1 MQSNTHV
8 QSSHCTARSPLPRHT
23 QTLYDT
29 MNVMNDRGRSGGGA
43 VNPTRALAATRL
55 FELVLDALP
64 QTYHQ
69 LSVLVQLKQSERGN
83 LLWFSLLFSGL
94 SIAFV
99 IVVFEYDIDT
109 SSYRQLFSRVHGYWP
124 NTSRIRKVALAF
136 GIACFVMGHLG
147 SRMGVMAILGAV
159 NPALLGAWMACEC
172 LVLLFARA
180 AVEGSIRWNQA
191 GLDSL
196 GMRCV

>member
-1 MQSNTHV
+1 M
-8 QSSHCTARSPLPRHT
+8 APSPLSHHM

-29 MNVMNDRGRSGGGA
+29 MNVMNDRGQSGGGA
-43 VNPTRALAATRL
+43 VNPTRALAFTRL
-55 FELVLDALP
+55 CELVMDALP

-69 LSVLVQLKQSERGN
+69 LSVLVQLKDSERGY

-99 IVVFEYDIDT
+99 VVVLEYDIDT

-124 NTSRIRKVALAF
+124 NTSRIRKMALAS
-136 GIACFVMGHLG
+136 GIACFVMGYLG
-147 SRMGVMAILGAV
+147 SRMGVMAVLGAV
-159 NPALLGAWMACEC
+159 EPTLFGAWMAFEC

-180 AVEGSIRWNQA
+180 AVEGSIRWSQA

-196 GMRCV
+196 GIRCV